1 MEESGSWC
9 EEATIKSWAKRT
21 EESYQLQ
28 LALALRL
35 SSQAASANDPSF
47 LDWNSSDSNRGVSSF
62 SDSPESLS
70 HRFWIRASLIL
81 LILSEFTSRKI
92 STIEVS
98 LPHEFNCLRFSFRSD
113 FEEDLVTMI
122 F

>member
-70 HRFWIRASLIL
+70 HRFWVLSGRLLFVFLVFLYPCMQAS
-81 LILSEFTSRKI
+81 
-92 STIEVS
+92 
-98 LPHEFNCLRFSFRSD
+98 
-113 FEEDLVTMI
+113 
-122 F
+122 

>member
-9 EEATIKSWAKRT
+9 EEATIKSWAKQT

-47 LDWNSSDSNRGVSSF
+47 LDWNSSDSTRGVSSF

-81 LILSEFTSRKI
+81 LILSEFTSRK
-92 STIEVS
+92 SQP
-98 LPHEFNCLRFSFRSD
+98 LK
-113 FEEDLVTMI
+113 
-122 F
+122 